1 MQFTFSYLADPFKFS
16 LTIKRLEI
24 KLQVSAFK
32 EIKPPKWSPWKL
44 KGLHKVGTES
54 RISMVWTVEMGNE
67 TVLQKYFGKV
77 IVSVPHK
84 LLYKTDQIQL
94 FKL

>member
-1 MQFTFSYLADPFKFS
+1 
-16 LTIKRLEI
+16 
-24 KLQVSAFK
+24 
-32 EIKPPKWSPWKL
+32 
-44 KGLHKVGTES
+44 
-54 RISMVWTVEMGNE
+54 MVWTVEMGNE